1 MHSLSKRISTFSQ
14 VPIKR
19 SRVCSTVTS
28 HKIVPKALPLPSY
41 LVNTYTWAYLTPS
54 SLLLD
59 NAVVPNAILWGNM
72 DKLVQSSVA
81 EFKEGDR
88 VLQAANAYG
97 HLGPTLAAKLGSKGF
112 LDLIDIAE
120 IQVQH
125 ATEKLSQ
132 FPQVRVRQADAAH
145 PGDEIYDAALC
156 FFLLHEV
163 PDDYKV
169 SIVNA
174 LMDRVKPGGKVVF
187 IDYHLPV
194 IYHPLR
200 PLMMMVFK
208 FLEPYAVGL
217 IRKEILDFVSEN
229 NKPIFKW
236 EKETFFGGLYQK
248 VIATKSE

>member
-1 MHSLSKRISTFSQ
+1 MHCLSSRISTFS
-14 VPIKR
+14 
-19 SRVCSTVTS
+19 RVATSPHQYRTTSTSDKVV
-28 HKIVPKALPLPSY
+28 HKTLPLPSY

-72 DKLVQSSVA
+72 DKLVQASVA

-97 HLGPTLAAKLGSKGF
+97 HLGPTLAAKLGSGGF

-125 ATEKLSQ
+125 ATAKLSK
-132 FPQVRVRQADAAH
+132 FPQVQVRQADAAH
-145 PGDEIYDAALC
+145 PGDDTYDAALC

-163 PDDYKV
+163 PDDYKTN
-169 SIVNA
+169 IVNA

-194 IYHPLR
+194 LYHPLR
-200 PLMMMVFK
+200 PLMMLVFK
-208 FLEPYAVGL
+208 FLEPFAVGL
-217 IRKEILDFVSEN
+217 IRKEIVDFISED